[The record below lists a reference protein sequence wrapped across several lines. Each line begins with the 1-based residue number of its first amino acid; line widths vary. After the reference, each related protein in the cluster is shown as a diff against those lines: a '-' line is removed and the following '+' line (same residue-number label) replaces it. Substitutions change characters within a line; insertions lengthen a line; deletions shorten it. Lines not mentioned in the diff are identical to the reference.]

1 MDYKTI
7 ILNNGIEV
15 KDTFLS
21 DIPGLYFGVL
31 SEDKAVFDYTAYIE
45 ENKLQA
51 PDYKAFM
58 RLNRHFIESL
68 AKIANRKTSE
78 LFYQNTDGHI
88 LIASELVFLCLAFV
102 NPDLLGYFNALVSDA
117 ISEGVAYSSGFVYSM
132 AASRLPSDVLTEIIK
147 ERQNDTAG
155 DQQ

>member
-1 MDYKTI
+1 MDYKTT

-15 KDTFLS
+15 KDALLP

-51 PDYKAFM
+51 SDYKAFM
-58 RLNRHFIESL
+58 RLNRHFIEPL
-68 AKIANRKTSE
+68 AKQLGRKTSD

-102 NPDLLGYFNALVSDA
+102 NSELLGYFNALVSDA
-117 ISEGVAYSSGFVYSM
+117 ISDGVAYSSGFIYSM
-132 AASRLPSDVLTEIIK
+132 AVHRLPSDVLNDIIK
-147 ERQNDTAG
+147 ERQNDTTG
-155 DQQ
+155 D